1 MRLLALLPVV
11 CVVGL
16 SGCSDGSSDLSRQ
29 MTPGLAAA
37 EKAEAFDLN
46 TGVESLQDLIPLTK
60 GQQNQISQAIFYC
73 NPAQATVSNLTK
85 TRAAY
90 RKQAAQLQKSH
101 GQYRLIA
108 GELQRGK
115 LSSQLIGA
123 QTPEVQQVAYDW
135 NELMS
140 ASLQFLQTSGPQLR
154 VLRQSNV
161 AAVKAVDNAI
171 LVRGGKVSA
180 AKTRAYLRSC
190 SANVESLRDLVR
202 QRDNSEPYEQ
212 AASRLK
218 FSKQGLVESFGVNS
232 ETKALGEQLQADSQA
247 P

>member
-1 MRLLALLPVV
+1 MRLLALLPLL

-29 MTPGLAAA
+29 MTPGLTAA
-37 EKAEAFDLN
+37 EKAETFVLN
-46 TGVESLQDLIPLTK
+46 TGVESLRDLIPLTK
-60 GQQNQISQAIFYC
+60 GQQNQIWKAIFYC
-73 NPAQATVSNLTK
+73 KPAQTTVSNLTK
-85 TRAAY
+85 TRAAN
-90 RKQAAQLQKSH
+90 RKQAGQLQESQN
-101 GQYRLIA
+101 QYRLIA
-108 GELQRGK
+108 SELQRGK

-140 ASLQFLQTSGPQLR
+140 ASLQFLRTSGPQLR
-154 VLRQSNV
+154 VLRQGNV
-161 AAVKAVDNAI
+161 AAGKAVDNAI
-171 LVRGGKVSA
+171 LVRGGKVGA
-180 AKTRAYLRSC
+180 AANRAYLRSC

-202 QRDNSEPYEQ
+202 QRYNSKPYVR
-212 AASRLK
+212 AVGRLK
-218 FSKQGLVESFGVNS
+218 FSRQGLVDSFGVNS